1 MCIRDRDMQGSSMED
16 SPTMPYDEYDD
27 EVIVRRA
34 PSPGIAAVLSVFI
47 AGLGHVYAGRLVAG
61 AIWCAAT
68 FIAWWLWLPGPFVHA
83 FCVWSAYQSAK
94 YWDGY

>member
-1 MCIRDRDMQGSSMED
+1 
-16 SPTMPYDEYDD
+16 MPYDEYDD

-47 AGLGHVYAGRLVAG
+47 AGLGHVYAGRLLAG

-68 FIAWWLWLPGPFVHA
+68 YIAWALWLPGPFVHA
-83 FCVWSAYQSAK
+83 FCIWSAYQSAK